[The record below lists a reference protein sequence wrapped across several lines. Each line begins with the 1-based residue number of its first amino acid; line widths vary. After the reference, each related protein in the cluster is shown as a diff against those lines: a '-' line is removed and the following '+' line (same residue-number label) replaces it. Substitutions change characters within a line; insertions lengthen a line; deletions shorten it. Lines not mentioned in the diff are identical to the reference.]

1 MIERLYF
8 IEDHAMKALSRRQL
22 LQLTAGLGLASIIP
36 QPRQSLAGMWSQ
48 LFGEPKREISPI
60 TPNDEFYMT
69 SYRTPPFVPAD
80 QWALSVRG
88 QVNTPFTFTYPQLLA
103 QPTISEIVTLECVGN
118 GVAGEAIGTAE
129 WEGVRLKSLLDR
141 AGVRTQ
147 AYDVIFHA
155 ADGYS
160 DSLPIER
167 AMMDDV
173 LIAYRMNGVTLPL
186 GHGFPARII
195 APGHYGMKHVQWL
208 TGIELTT
215 SDYKGYYQQ
224 KSWSDDAIVKTMS
237 WITDPQT
244 GDALKAGKRFSIKG
258 LAFAGSRGIRLV
270 ELSTNGGETWEPARL
285 TSALSPFSWV
295 LWTYHWEPSRRGD
308 HRILARATDGTGALQ
323 TALEHKPFPDGAS
336 GIPETIVSIE

>member
-1 MIERLYF
+1 MIERLSF

-48 LFGEPKREISPI
+48 LFGEPKRKISPI

-88 QVNTPFTFTYPQLLA
+88 QVNNPFTFTYPQLLT

-118 GVAGEAIGTAE
+118 GVAGEAISTAE
-129 WEGVRLKSLLDR
+129 WEGVRLKSLLDQ

-147 AYDVIFHA
+147 AFDVVFHA

-173 LIAYRMNGVTLPL
+173 LIAYRMNGVPLPL

-224 KSWSDDAIVKTMS
+224 KNWSDDAIVKTMS
-237 WITDPQT
+237 WVTDPQT
-244 GDALKAGKRFSIKG
+244 GDALKAERRFSIKG

-270 ELSTNGGETWEPARL
+270 ELSTNGGETWEPTQLAE
-285 TSALSPFSWV
+285 ALSPYSWV
-295 LWTYHWEPSRRGD
+295 FWTYQWEPSRPGD

-323 TALEHKPFPDGAS
+323 TPLEHGPFPDGAS
-336 GIPETIVSIE
+336 GIPEIIVSIE

>member
-1 MIERLYF
+1 MVERLYF
-8 IEDHAMKALSRRQL
+8 KTDHVMKSFSRRQL
-22 LQLTAGLGLASIIP
+22 LQLTAGLGLASVIP
-36 QPRQSLAGMWSQ
+36 QPRQALAGMWSQ

-60 TPNDEFYMT
+60 TPNEEFYIT
-69 SYRTPPFVPAD
+69 SYRTPPYVPAD
-80 QWALSVRG
+80 QWALSVLG
-88 QVNTPFTFTYPQLLA
+88 QVNEPFTFTYPQLLA
-103 QPTISEIVTLECVGN
+103 QPAVSEIVTLECVGN
-118 GVAGEAIGTAE
+118 GVAGEAISTAE

-147 AYDVIFHA
+147 AYDVVFHA

-160 DSLPIER
+160 DSLPIVR

-173 LIAYRMNGVTLPL
+173 LIAYRMNGVPLPL

-208 TGIELTT
+208 TGIELVT
-215 SDYKGYYQQ
+215 SNYKGYYQQ
-224 KSWSDDAIVKTMS
+224 KGWSDDAIVKTMS

-244 GDALKAGKRFSIKG
+244 GDALKTGRRCTIKG
-258 LAFAGSRGIRLV
+258 FAFAGSRGIRHV
-270 ELSTNGGETWEPARL
+270 ELSTNGGETWEHVHLVP
-285 TSALSPFSWV
+285 ALSPHSWV
-295 LWTYHWEPSRRGD
+295 LWEYHWEPSRPGD

-323 TALEHKPFPDGAS
+323 TALEHGPFPDGAS

>member
-1 MIERLYF
+1 
-8 IEDHAMKALSRRQL
+8 MKLLSRRQL
-22 LQLTAGLGLASIIP
+22 LQLMAGFGLASVIS
-36 QPRQSLAGMWSQ
+36 QPRHAWAGMWSQ
-48 LFGEPKREISPI
+48 LFGESKREISPI
-60 TPNDEFYMT
+60 TPNDEFYLT

-88 QVNTPFTFTYPQLLA
+88 QVNNPFTFTYPQLLA
-103 QPTISEIVTLECVGN
+103 QPTVSEIVTLECVGN
-118 GVAGEAIGTAE
+118 GIAGEAISTAE
-129 WEGVRLKSLLDR
+129 WEGVRLKTLLDQ

-173 LIAYRMNGVTLPL
+173 LIAYRMNGVPLPL
-186 GHGFPARII
+186 GHGFPGRVI

-224 KSWSDDAIVKTMS
+224 KGWSDDAIVKTMS

-244 GDALKAGKRFSIKG
+244 GDALKAGRRFSIKG
-258 LAFAGSRGIRLV
+258 FAFAGSRGIRLV
-270 ELSTNGGETWEPARL
+270 ELSTNGGETWEPTQLAE
-285 TSALSPFSWV
+285 ALSPYSWV
-295 LWTYHWEPSRRGD
+295 FWTYQWEPSRPGD
-308 HRILARATDGTGALQ
+308 HRILARATDATGTLQ
-323 TALEHKPFPDGAS
+323 TALEHGPFPDGAA
-336 GIPETIVSIE
+336 GIPETIVSVG

>member
-1 MIERLYF
+1 
-8 IEDHAMKALSRRQL
+8 MKTLSRRRL
-22 LQLTAGLGLASIIP
+22 IQLTAGLGLASIIP
-36 QPRQSLAGMWSQ
+36 QPPPISSGMWSQ

-129 WEGVRLKSLLDR
+129 WEGVRLKSLLER

-147 AYDVIFHA
+147 AYDVVFHA

-173 LIAYRMNGVTLPL
+173 LIAYRMNGVPLPL

-208 TGIELTT
+208 TSIELTT
-215 SDYKGYYQQ
+215 SDYKGYYPQ
-224 KSWSDDAIVKTMS
+224 KGWSDDAIVKTMS
-237 WITDPQT
+237 WITDPHT
-244 GDALKAGKRFSIKG
+244 GDALKAGKRGNIKG

-270 ELSTNGGETWEPARL
+270 ELSTNGGETWEPAQL
-285 TSALSPFSWV
+285 ASPLSPFSWV

-308 HRILARATDGTGALQ
+308 HRLLARATDGTGALQ
-323 TALEHKPFPDGAS
+323 TALEHAAFPDGAS
-336 GIPETIVSIE
+336 GIPETIISIE